1 MPTLHNILFERLNE
15 ICGVRSMRGERFC
28 GKFLFRMPLMERHHL
43 EDPGIEGWI
52 TLKNIF
58 KKHDGRQG
66 LDRDVWQSIANMM
79 NIWV

>member
-1 MPTLHNILFERLNE
+1 
-15 ICGVRSMRGERFC
+15 
-28 GKFLFRMPLMERHHL
+28 MPLMERHHL